1 MTAASDETTNHV
13 VASTPGIGHR
23 LQQARER
30 KKLTIAEAASQLR
43 FTRATVI
50 HLEQEEWDK
59 LHSRTYARG
68 YLLNYVKFLGLPSD
82 DMLAAFNAQY
92 GDAERPTNLLL
103 TKTLPED
110 KQFPWLS
117 SLVIVI
123 VLAIAAL
130 AFQYWPQQGLNG
142 SAGQES
148 SGDNT
153 LDAVPQA
160 APAAELLDDD
170 TGIQAQPS
178 NASDTRDVT
187 KIDEGQAAPLMIDSM
202 PADMAISE
210 QQNLTEPTPEIAE
223 IDAAE
228 AAVADASDT
237 VSTESAETDEN
248 AVSDP
253 GEASLRLEITEAS
266 WIEVK
271 DNNGNTLISRVLEQ
285 ETVDLSGPAP
295 FNVRI
300 GNVAGTVMHFNNNPV
315 DLGAYQQNNVA
326 RLTLGDE
333 S

>member
-1 MTAASDETTNHV
+1 MTVASDETTNHV

-30 KKLTIAEAASQLR
+30 KKLTVAEAASQLR

-82 DMLAAFNAQY
+82 DMLAAFNVQY
-92 GDAERPTNLLL
+92 GEAERPTNLLL

-117 SLVIVI
+117 SLLIVI

-130 AFQYWPQQGLNG
+130 AFQYWPRQGPNG
-142 SAGQES
+142 STEQELS
-148 SGDNT
+148 NNNSLN
-153 LDAVPQA
+153 AVPQA
-160 APAAELLDDD
+160 APAADLLDEDI
-170 TGIQAQPS
+170 GIQAQPS
-178 NASDTRDVT
+178 NASDTRDVSKLDDGPVT
-187 KIDEGQAAPLMIDSM
+187 PLMIDSM
-202 PADMAISE
+202 PAEMATSE
-210 QQNLTEPTPEIAE
+210 QQNLTDPDSETAE

-228 AAVADASDT
+228 AAVADASEEVT
-237 VSTESAETDEN
+237 PENTETDEN
-248 AVSDP
+248 AVSNP

-285 ETVDLSGPAP
+285 ETVDLTGPAP

-300 GNVAGTVMHFNNNPV
+300 GNVAGTSMRFNNNPV

>member
-1 MTAASDETTNHV
+1 MTAASDETTNHG
-13 VASTPGIGHR
+13 VASTPGIGYR

-82 DMLAAFNAQY
+82 DMLAAFNVQY
-92 GDAERPTNLLL
+92 GETERPTNLLL
-103 TKTLPED
+103 TKTLPEE

-117 SLVIVI
+117 SLLIVI

-130 AFQYWPQQGLNG
+130 AFQYWPQQAVKW
-142 SAGQES
+142 SAEQES
-148 SGDNT
+148 SSDNT

-170 TGIQAQPS
+170 IGIQAQPS
-178 NASDTRDVT
+178 NANDTRDVT
-187 KIDEGQAAPLMIDSM
+187 KVDDGQVTPLMIDSM
-202 PADMAISE
+202 PAEMATSE
-210 QQNLTEPTPEIAE
+210 QQNLTEPDSETAE

-228 AAVADASDT
+228 AAVAEASEGVT
-237 VSTESAETDEN
+237 PENTETDEN
-248 AVSDP
+248 AVSNP
-253 GEASLRLEITEAS
+253 GEALLRLEITEAS

-285 ETVDLSGPAP
+285 ETVDLTGTAP
-295 FNVRI
+295 FSVRI
-300 GNVAGTVMHFNNNPV
+300 GNVAGTTMRFNNNLV

>member
-1 MTAASDETTNHV
+1 MTVASDETTNHV

-82 DMLAAFNAQY
+82 DMLAAFNVQY
-92 GDAERPTNLLL
+92 GETERPTNLLL
-103 TKTLPED
+103 TKTLPEE

-117 SLVIVI
+117 SLLIVI

-130 AFQYWPQQGLNG
+130 VIQYWPQQGVNW

-148 SGDNT
+148 STDST

-170 TGIQAQPS
+170 IGIQAQPS
-178 NASDTRDVT
+178 NASDTRDVS
-187 KIDEGQAAPLMIDSM
+187 KVDDEPVTPLMIDSM
-202 PADMAISE
+202 PAEMAMNE
-210 QQNLTEPTPEIAE
+210 QQNLTDPASETAE
-223 IDAAE
+223 IDAVE
-228 AAVADASDT
+228 ATVAASDEVT
-237 VSTESAETDEN
+237 PENAETDEN
-248 AVSDP
+248 AVSNP
-253 GEASLRLEITEAS
+253 GEALLRLEITEAS

-285 ETVDLSGPAP
+285 ETVDLTGPAP
-295 FNVRI
+295 LSVRI
-300 GNVAGTVMHFNNNPV
+300 GNVAGTAMRFNNKPV
-315 DLGAYQQNNVA
+315 DLGTYQQNNVA

>member
-1 MTAASDETTNHV
+1 MTVASDETTNHV

-82 DMLAAFNAQY
+82 DMLAAFNVQY
-92 GDAERPTNLLL
+92 GETERPTNLLL
-103 TKTLPED
+103 TKTLPEE

-117 SLVIVI
+117 SLLIVI

-130 AFQYWPQQGLNG
+130 VFQYWPQQGVNW

-148 SGDNT
+148 STDST

-170 TGIQAQPS
+170 IGIQAQPS
-178 NASDTRDVT
+178 NASDTRDVS
-187 KIDEGQAAPLMIDSM
+187 KVDDEPVTPLMIDSM
-202 PADMAISE
+202 PAEMAMNE
-210 QQNLTEPTPEIAE
+210 QQNLTDPASETAE
-223 IDAAE
+223 IDAVE
-228 AAVADASDT
+228 ATVAASDEVT
-237 VSTESAETDEN
+237 PEKAETDEN
-248 AVSDP
+248 AFSNP
-253 GEASLRLEITEAS
+253 GEALLRLEITEAS

-285 ETVDLSGPAP
+285 ETVDLTGPAP
-295 FNVRI
+295 LSVRI
-300 GNVAGTVMHFNNNPV
+300 GNVAGTTMQFNNNPV